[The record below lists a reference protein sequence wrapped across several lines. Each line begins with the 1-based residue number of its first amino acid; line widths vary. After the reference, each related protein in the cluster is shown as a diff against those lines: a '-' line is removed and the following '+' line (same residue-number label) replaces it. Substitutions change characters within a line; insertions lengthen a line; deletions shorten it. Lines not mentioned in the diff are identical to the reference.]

1 MSSTGNGKDWRG
13 GRPVRPQ
20 SSSGQQPEPAWRRKK
35 FASEAGGPN
44 HRPWRKILVAGML
57 CLLLVSVGIWLW
69 RPPRNHQFLAVLYQ
83 GGQIVLPDEVS
94 LWNGAAEDFAGWPT
108 EALPPGVQIQQVRGD
123 RDSGISAAI
132 RQSAGWLE
140 DMGRQLTYGSVT
152 SETVLLFVQ
161 TGVIRGS
168 DGTIRLLN
176 RLQPGVAQK
185 LESSDPGETSETV
198 SDLQDALRELL
209 KSRPLAKVVV
219 LLDLPASPQAG
230 RLGLLYQEALTDLA
244 ACVQKDPFRG
254 RLVVV
259 QSAGPGQVS
268 WPWGSG
274 GEGQTAFARFALDGL
289 RATGAGELSTAEYL
303 KYVQQKTE
311 AWVEKTRGKSLQT
324 VLVHPAIESTTGWG
338 MLQQRLPKSAVA
350 DGGGPLDTTKQKA
363 ALRELWKKVV
373 LDADWPHDPELT
385 DLLRSAELA
394 LLTGS
399 ANDVDR
405 LLAAAQQLV
414 DGPGRQTSAVTSA
427 VTTVGD
433 QKLPEYAEVLAA
445 GWDAW
450 RTRCSPALPEE
461 RRQQLVDTRRQAEQA
476 ALATQ
481 TTAARLNAVIMRAEQ
496 LLLRSEDE
504 TFLEQAQAT
513 DSGGLNFAPAT
524 ALWDSTESLAK
535 TIEDARRTLWKA
547 APHLPG
553 YLAWCAATDVSK
565 ADDALQTR
573 LQQLVGLDE
582 PANPEDAAVPR
593 QGESLPLQ
601 EQEIQRGVLRLTSRL
616 RRLHRQVQWV
626 PDNDSSTEILRQKIA
641 DIRQS
646 VEQSDSAWEF
656 LQKTLAQFAEQ
667 SLQQCPDPQTE
678 STPELQESYHR
689 LLLLLSCTS
698 LSPETRFELLDRAEA
713 ADRVL
718 QKKTDDA
725 AVVSQPSLSAWSS
738 RSLRWQLQILRF
750 MQSEN
755 EAMAQLLQRA
765 SGSASTAPQS
775 DESSLLRRC
784 FESRVTEIRKSID
797 LAAEQQSALRLESL
811 ILEAAL
817 LPGMDASALR
827 SLRSGAVNPAGLLTG
842 LWSRDFHRLQGERI
856 QMGGWLDVNAPESGW
871 YLRRARNWWPELPE
885 FRESGPAV
893 AVEALP
899 GRVWLA
905 DPELVE
911 EQSVVS
917 LRVTPSAES
926 ARLDG
931 TAVLRLQESAADA
944 LLRPSEYP
952 VRVVPVEG
960 RDGRTSFEYQ
970 PQLQSGRQLRPSGAA
985 PLTVQRQS
993 FFRGRLESAGAL
1005 LQVDA
1010 ARQWKQTWQAAEKSD
1025 RARLHVS
1032 VPEGRPVV
1040 FLLDWSGSMKEQV
1053 TSQQPLPDDSDP
1065 FKSKEATTAILG
1077 IVGDLGRDRKKS
1089 LRVFGHRWI
1098 QESGSAARESSFESQ
1113 RDREGFEL
1121 PSGRQFFDESE
1132 PWTQSDGL
1140 IFQANDK
1147 QKFVDAFRL
1156 LEASEPFGQ
1165 TPLYQSLRQCLQY
1178 ELKDTSGVVVA
1189 LTDGSDSTAD
1199 ENDRV
1204 DLLRQLAKDLQKRQ
1218 ESGQMTRIQLVLFS
1232 LNVKDTEQ
1240 LKADLAKVP
1249 QLQQWLELHEVQN
1262 RQQIID
1268 SINRSLTPEPLQ
1280 LLTAEGAPVRDVSH
1294 NKSNNAGETTYDLD
1308 TSPGSFQLQL
1318 KGTEIRTPILHLLAG
1333 DELKMVIDW
1342 KLGTFVAQ
1350 KPKVSKQSRV
1360 RNQSSALEANI
1371 PTLVGQVGGMRRRP
1385 EAPTEL
1391 EVVIALGNNSRE
1403 FGMVRQ
1409 PTEVGLRYRPA
1420 GAVPGEELPDV
1431 SITET
1436 WIAGEFGVPAW
1447 RIHFSKW
1454 PERRNLL
1461 IESWWKMERTPT
1473 QQTLVLTAA
1482 QLRQRASGE
1491 GWQKLTVGGEDV
1503 ECTGSYRPEGR
1514 RLEVELRIPDWDQL
1528 NEQQQQQRRRELYGM
1543 RVEAGEG
1550 SREGSAFQPSRL
1562 AKLMQVVR
1570 LERGRVLFRYEFPE
1584 GSGLAENA
1592 DVEIGLTT
1600 ERALR
1605 DGAFVA
1611 DELEA
1616 DYTG

>member
-1 MSSTGNGKDWRG
+1 M
-13 GRPVRPQ
+13 
-20 SSSGQQPEPAWRRKK
+20 
-35 FASEAGGPN
+35 
-44 HRPWRKILVAGML
+44 AGML
-57 CLLLVSVGIWLW
+57 CLLLVCLGIWIF
-69 RPPRNHQFLAVLYQ
+69 RPHRNHQFIAVLYQ
-83 GGQIVLPDEVS
+83 GGQTVLPDEVS
-94 LWNGAAEDFAGWPT
+94 LWNGTAEDFAGWQPGD
-108 EALPPGVQIQQVRGD
+108 LPPGVQIQRVSGES
-123 RDSGISAAI
+123 DSGIAAAI

-140 DMGRQLTYGSVT
+140 DMGRQVTYGSVT
-152 SETVLLFVQ
+152 SETVLLFIQ

-176 RLQPGVAQK
+176 RLKPGVAQK
-185 LESSDPGETSETV
+185 LESSDPGETSEAV

-209 KSRPLAKVVV
+209 KSRPLAKIVV
-219 LLDLPASPQAG
+219 LLDLPASPHAG
-230 RLGLLYQEALTDLA
+230 RLGLLYQEALTDFA
-244 ACVQKDPFRG
+244 ACVQEEPFRG
-254 RLVVV
+254 RVVVV
-259 QSAGPGQVS
+259 QSAGRGQVS

-289 RATGAGELSTAEYL
+289 RATGAGELSISEYL
-303 KYVQQKTE
+303 KYLKKKTE

-324 VLVHPAIESTTGWG
+324 VLVHPPIESTSGWA
-338 MLQQRLPKSAVA
+338 MLQQPLSKSAVA
-350 DGGGPLDTTKQKA
+350 DVSGPLDTTTQKVT
-363 ALRELWKKVV
+363 LRELWKKVA
-373 LDADWPHDPELT
+373 LDADWPRDPELT
-385 DLLRSAELA
+385 DLLRGAELA

-399 ANDVDR
+399 TNDADR

-414 DGPGRQTSAVTSA
+414 DGIGRQTSAETSA
-427 VTTVGD
+427 VATMGD
-433 QKLPEYAEVLAA
+433 QELPDYAEVLAA

-450 RTRCSPALPEE
+450 QTRCSPALPEE

-476 ALATQ
+476 ALATK
-481 TTAARLNAVIMRAEQ
+481 TTADRLEAVTMQAER

-504 TFLEQAQAT
+504 TFLEQTLAT
-513 DSGGLNFAPAT
+513 DSGGLNFASAT

-535 TIEDARRTLWKA
+535 AIEDARRTLWKA
-547 APHLPG
+547 TPHLPG
-553 YLAWCAATDVSK
+553 YLEWCAATDVSQ

-582 PANPEDAAVPR
+582 PANPEEAGVPG
-593 QGESLPLQ
+593 QGDSLLLQ
-601 EQEIQRGVLRLTSRL
+601 EQTIQKGVLRLTSQL

-626 PDNDSSTEILRQKIA
+626 PDNDSSVETLRQKIA

-656 LQKTLAQFAEQ
+656 LQQTLAQFAEQ
-667 SLQQCPDPQTE
+667 SLQQCADPQTK
-678 STPELQESYHR
+678 STLELQESYHR
-689 LLLLLSCTS
+689 LVLLLCCTS
-698 LSPETRFELLDRAEA
+698 LQPETRFELLDRAEA

-718 QKKTDDA
+718 QKKTDDS
-725 AVVSQPSLSAWSS
+725 AVVSRPSLSAWSS
-738 RSLRWQLQILRF
+738 QSLRWQLQILRF

-755 EAMAQLLQRA
+755 EAMVQLLQRA
-765 SGSASTAPQS
+765 SGGASTAPQS

-784 FESRVTEIRKSID
+784 SELRVNEIRKSID
-797 LAAEQQSALRLESL
+797 LAAEQQSALRLESQ
-811 ILEAAL
+811 ILESAL
-817 LPGMDASALR
+817 LSGIDVSALR
-827 SLRSGAVNPAGLLTG
+827 SLRSGAVNPAGLLTR
-842 LWSRDFHRLQGERI
+842 LWSRDFRRLQGERI
-856 QMGGWLDVNAPESGW
+856 RMGGWLDVNAPESGW
-871 YLRRARNWWPELPE
+871 YLRQARNWWPELPE
-885 FRESGPAV
+885 FRESGPAIAV
-893 AVEALP
+893 AALP
-899 GRVWLA
+899 DRVWLA
-905 DPELVE
+905 DPELFE
-911 EQSVVS
+911 EQSLVS
-917 LRVTPSAES
+917 LRVTPTAE
-926 ARLDG
+926 AAKFDG

-944 LLRPSEYP
+944 MLRSSEYP
-952 VRVVPVEG
+952 IRVAPVEG
-960 RDGRTSFEYQ
+960 PDGATSCEYQ
-970 PQLQSGRQLRPSGAA
+970 PQLRSGRQLRPSGAA

-993 FFRGRLESAGAL
+993 FFRGRMESAGAL

-1010 ARQWKQTWQAAEKSD
+1010 ARQWKQTWQPAQKSD

-1053 TSQQPLPDDSDP
+1053 TSQQPIPDDTAP
-1065 FKSKEATTAILG
+1065 VKSQEATTAILG
-1077 IVGDLGRDRKKS
+1077 IVGDLGRDRRKS

-1098 QESGSAARESSFESQ
+1098 QESGGTARESSFESQ

-1140 IFQANDK
+1140 IFQVNDR

-1156 LEASEPFGQ
+1156 LEASGPFGQ

-1204 DLLRQLAKDLQKRQ
+1204 DLLRQLAMDLQKRQ
-1218 ESGQMTRIQLVLFS
+1218 ESGQITRIQLVLFS
-1232 LNVKDTEQ
+1232 LDVKDTEQ
-1240 LKADLAKVP
+1240 LKADLAKVS
-1249 QLQQWLELHEVQN
+1249 QLQPWLELHEVQN

-1280 LLTAEGAPVRDVSH
+1280 LLTAEGAPIRDVSH

-1318 KGTEIRTPILHLLAG
+1318 KGTEIRTPILDLFAG

-1350 KPKVSKQSRV
+1350 KPKVSRQSRV
-1360 RNQSSALEANI
+1360 RTPLSDSQPSI
-1371 PTLVGQVGGMRRRP
+1371 PTWVGQIGGMRRRP

-1391 EVVIALGNNSRE
+1391 EVEIALGNDDNRK

-1420 GAVPGEELPDV
+1420 GTVPVEELPDV

-1447 RIHFSKW
+1447 RIHFSQW

-1473 QQTLVLTAA
+1473 QQTVVLTAA

-1491 GWQKLTVGGEDV
+1491 GWQKLTVGGEEV
-1503 ECTGSYRPEGR
+1503 ECTGSYRPEGL
-1514 RLEVELRIPDWDQL
+1514 RLEVELQIPGWDKL

-1543 RVEAGEG
+1543 RVEVGEG
-1550 SREGSAFQPSRL
+1550 SRQGSAFQPSRL
-1562 AKLMQVVR
+1562 AKLKQVVR

-1616 DYTG
+1616 DYTK